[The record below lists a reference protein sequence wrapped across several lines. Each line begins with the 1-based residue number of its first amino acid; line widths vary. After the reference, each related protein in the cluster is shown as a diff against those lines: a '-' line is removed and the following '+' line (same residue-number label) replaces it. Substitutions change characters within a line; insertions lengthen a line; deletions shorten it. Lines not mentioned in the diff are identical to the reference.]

1 MKIILSQFCKSFTGQ
16 INRQYGYAVR
26 RTKKGFFLFKCS
38 KNKVQLLPDGHL
50 RAIFALAQM
59 ARQGIFLADVQCKAD
74 ELHQALVEAN
84 AFPAAWQ
91 VYNNNISNVKRT
103 YSARDIINLKITFG
117 L

>member
-26 RTKKGFFLFKCS
+26 KTKKGFFLFKCS

-59 ARQGIFLADVQCKAD
+59 ARQGLFLADVQVTAS
-74 ELHQALVEAN
+74 ELFEALKEAHHWT
-84 AFPAAWQ
+84 AAWQ
-91 VYNNNISNVKRT
+91 VYNNDINYVQRT
-103 YSARDIINLKITFG
+103 YSARDIINLETTFG